1 MLLER
6 IVRCR
11 REWPLLPGHHVI
23 LSCLLWIR
31 TEQHPVHYGR
41 EAVMPIT
48 AEDTK
53 KQLLLQMA
61 MDGGPA
67 LSMQF
72 LARSK

>member
-6 IVRCR
+6 IVCCR

-41 EAVMPIT
+41 GYEETTVATDGHGWWAGPKHAIFGPV
-48 AEDTK
+48 
-53 KQLLLQMA
+53 QMRH
-61 MDGGPA
+61 GP
-67 LSMQF
+67 
-72 LARSK
+72 